1 MRHRDRGFVL
11 VYVILLICMVGLF
24 MSVLTGGTTSML
36 RQTNKAQV
44 RAIERNLQLSG
55 LAWAARYSRKRGE
68 GPEATGQAAANPI
81 KTGQAVR
88 LDAMSLSTR
97 PARLKVV
104 IPELLRAVRFRF
116 RLARVVH
123 MARKQSI
130 RPPRM
135 CWSNARSLLK
145 FASK

>member
-1 MRHRDRGFVL
+1 MRHRNRGFVL

-24 MSVLTGGTTSML
+24 MTVPTGGTTSML

-81 KTGQAVR
+81 ETGQAVR

-104 IPELLRAVRFRF
+104 ISGAAEG
-116 RLARVVH
+116 
-123 MARKQSI
+123 
-130 RPPRM
+130 RPVSVQISTS
-135 CWSNARSLLK
+135 CTYGTQTVDQTTTYVLE
-145 FASK
+145 

>member
-1 MRHRDRGFVL
+1 MRHRYRGFVL

-55 LAWAARYSRKRGE
+55 LAWAARHRSKGGE
-68 GPEATGQAAANPI
+68 TPEATGQAAANPI
-81 KTGQAVR
+81 ETAQTVR
-88 LDAMSLSTR
+88 LDVMALSTR

-104 IPELLRAVRFRF
+104 ISGAAEG
-116 RLARVVH
+116 
-123 MARKQSI
+123 
-130 RPPRM
+130 RPVSVQISTS
-135 CWSNARSLLK
+135 CTYGTQTVDQTTTYVLE
-145 FASK
+145 